1 MRGSTRAVSAAIA
14 AVLAASLIAA
24 APSSHPGQGKGP
36 KEGKGPWAGQ
46 PGDPGDGDDD
56 GERSLEPV
64 DYLALAVTLS
74 QPDHPET
81 VLEEVMVPVHDGES
95 LSVRITRPDPAVYG
109 DGPWPVI
116 MEASPYHGTIA
127 DYEGRRI
134 FPDPR
139 DEDGQQVG
147 LTGYFAPRGYA
158 VVMVALRGT
167 DRSTGCLD
175 HLGQNDAK
183 DLRDVVEWA
192 ADQAW
197 STGEVGMTGHS
208 YVGSTPSVAAAMN
221 PRGLVTIAPSAG
233 LASMYDHQFHQGVP
247 WFLQYVGPIFAYE
260 QLALERD
267 LPGGSNYEEHG
278 PNPQSG
284 CGLGQSAGLAG
295 HGQLTGEYQDWHAQ
309 RDWREGAAKADLPI
323 FMIHGVND
331 NAARIPA
338 AEWFFGDRT
347 PRADDKVWIGQWDHG
362 SAGAT
367 TCSVGHVNCRFDQW
381 KYALHA
387 WFDKHLKG
395 MDVDTGPTVESFLNG
410 ELVATAD
417 RWDPTPGELTLY
429 PDATDGSLSFDE
441 PAEAASDS
449 FSSLAGSGSL
459 EFATEPLD
467 DDLVLRGLPELDLV
481 ASVTGQ
487 VVHLVTT
494 LWVEEADGTRR
505 AANYCATNTHLRHDV
520 RTPSPVVPG
529 EPMDLSLRCFTQ
541 THHVR
546 AGERLIL
553 EVGTTSAHH
562 VPTFAH
568 DLQVTVHTGP
578 RTSAYTLPLVADA
591 VLYEDVPLRE
601 EAGDGD
607 GDDGTTPA
615 EPGQAQ
621 APVTGTVTLLAP
633 GVGFVGVEPVTEAV
647 IEFDVHEGYDNAR
660 LDAFATPTAPADID
674 LFLERQLPSG
684 AWTSVASGE
693 SGSLDSE
700 TLFTERPA
708 VGAYRLR
715 VHNWVGTANQVDV
728 RVRFVNSVGD
738 VGSAE

>member
-1 MRGSTRAVSAAIA
+1 MRGSTRAASALLA

-24 APSSHPGQGKGP
+24 APSGHPGQGKGGP
-36 KEGKGPWAGQ
+36 PDGKGPGAGQ
-46 PGDPGDGDDD
+46 PDDGSGDD
-56 GERSLEPV
+56 GTPSLEPV
-64 DYLALAVTLS
+64 DYIAQADRLS
-74 QPDHPET
+74 QPDHPEI
-81 VLEEVMVPVHDGES
+81 VLEEVMVPVHDGEA
-95 LSVRITRPDPAVYG
+95 LSVRITRPDAEVHG

-127 DYEGRRI
+127 DYEGRRV

-139 DEDGQQVG
+139 DEDGQQLG

-175 HLGQNDAK
+175 HLGHDDAK

-192 ADQAW
+192 ADQEW

-233 LASMYDHQFHQGVP
+233 LASMYDHQFQQGVP

-260 QLALERD
+260 QLALQRD
-267 LPGGSNYEEHG
+267 LPGGVNFEQHG
-278 PNPQSG
+278 PNPQTG
-284 CGLGQSAGLAG
+284 CGLQNSAGLAG
-295 HGQLTGEYQDWHAQ
+295 HGQVTGEYQDWHAQ
-309 RDWREGAAKADLPI
+309 RDWRGGAAKADIPI

-338 AEWFFGDRT
+338 AEWFFGDRV
-347 PRADDKVWIGQWDHG
+347 PRTDDKVWVGQWDHG

-367 TCSVGHVNCRFDQW
+367 TCSEGHVTCRFDQW
-381 KYALHA
+381 QYALHA
-387 WFDKHLKG
+387 WLDKHLKH

-410 ELVATAD
+410 DLVATAD
-417 RWDPTPGELTLY
+417 IWNPKPGALTLY
-429 PDATDGSLSFDE
+429 PDASDGSLSFDE
-441 PAEAASDS
+441 PTEPASDS

-467 DDLVLRGLPELDLV
+467 EDVVLRGLPELDLV

-487 VVHLVTT
+487 VVHLVST
-494 LWVEEADGTRR
+494 LWVEDVEGTRR

-529 EPMDLSLRCFTQ
+529 QPMDLSFNCFTQ
-541 THHVR
+541 THHVE
-546 AGERLIL
+546 AGEKLVL

-568 DLQVTVHTGP
+568 DLQITVHTGP
-578 RTSAYTLPLVADA
+578 RTSAYTLPLVEDA
-591 VLYEDVPLRE
+591 VLYDDVQLRE
-601 EAGDGD
+601 GEAGDDGEGQDPVEAGD
-607 GDDGTTPA
+607 
-615 EPGQAQ
+615 AQ
-621 APVTGTVTLLAP
+621 APVNGSVMLLAP
-633 GVGFVGVEPVTEAV
+633 GLGMVEVEPVTDAFV
-647 IEFDVHEGYDNAR
+647 EFEVLEGYDNAR
-660 LDAFATPTAPADID
+660 LDAFATPAVPADVD
-674 LFLERQLPSG
+674 LFLERALPSG
-684 AWTSVASGE
+684 GWTTVASGE
-693 SGSLDSE
+693 TGALDRESLF
-700 TLFTERPA
+700 LERPA
-708 VGAYRLR
+708 SGPYRLR
-715 VHNWVGTANQVDV
+715 VHNWVGTANSVDIQI
-728 RVRFVNSVGD
+728 RFVNSGGEVGEA
-738 VGSAE
+738 AE